1 MAPVPAWR
9 WRGRGDAIV
18 VNVAHNAV
26 VHFRRGDGLVV
37 ALQVIQPQRAASS
50 CECTFGKCRF
60 RPALV
65 RFYLAAYRQARI
77 LREDP
82 SDVLRDNC
90 RNSREEDPWIKGGRI
105 DREACRDLMLS
116 LQVASQ
122 RTGIELTM
130 WNANRLAEALCPMRW
145 NED

>member
-1 MAPVPAWR
+1 MA
-9 WRGRGDAIV
+9 
-18 VNVAHNAV
+18 
-26 VHFRRGDGLVV
+26 V
-37 ALQVIQPQRAASS
+37 ALQVIQQQRAPSP
-50 CECTFGKCRF
+50 CDCQQGKCRF

-65 RFYLAAYRQARI
+65 RFYLAAYRQAII

-90 RNSREEDPWIKGGRI
+90 RNSREEDPWIKGGKI

-116 LQVASQ
+116 LQVVSR

-130 WNANRLAEALCPMRW
+130 WNADRLAAALCPGRW
-145 NED
+145 DED